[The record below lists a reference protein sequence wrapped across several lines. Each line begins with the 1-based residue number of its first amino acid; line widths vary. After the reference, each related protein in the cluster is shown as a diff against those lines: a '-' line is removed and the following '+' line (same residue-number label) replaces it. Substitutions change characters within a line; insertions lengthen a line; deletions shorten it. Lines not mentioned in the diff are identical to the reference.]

1 MAKTINDII
10 EDFDVKLNNS
20 VEKAEEEVTKSTEEE
35 EVTTEEVT
43 EEPTTEEPAEEVTE
57 EPAEEAEEVTE
68 EVAEE
73 VAEEP
78 TTEEPKEEEQEVPAE
93 EETVEKS
100 NKEDEEEEEDEKDK
114 KDKKDKAKDEDEDED
129 EEDVKKSEEETLV
142 KSADLLG
149 AIEMVFKNLHDVIK
163 TNAELN
169 EKLDKLSQ
177 EFAEAKEVKETQEEL
192 AKSANVTAEVKTG
205 IEDVAG
211 KAVGYVNKSVD
222 VEEEVANVED
232 TTEVIVDGETV
243 VEPEQTFYEKVQ
255 EIRPNFLETY
265 KRVSQS
271 GTASRGEVEEARHLW
286 GGAKTVEDLDKV
298 QAFIDKFK

>member
-1 MAKTINDII
+1 
-10 EDFDVKLNNS
+10 
-20 VEKAEEEVTKSTEEE
+20 
-35 EVTTEEVT
+35 
-43 EEPTTEEPAEEVTE
+43 
-57 EPAEEAEEVTE
+57 
-68 EVAEE
+68 
-73 VAEEP
+73 
-78 TTEEPKEEEQEVPAE
+78 
-93 EETVEKS
+93 
-100 NKEDEEEEEDEKDK
+100 
-114 KDKKDKAKDEDEDED
+114 
-129 EEDVKKSEEETLV
+129 
-142 KSADLLG
+142 
-149 AIEMVFKNLHDVIK
+149 MVFKNLHDVIK

-177 EFAEAKEVKETQEEL
+177 EFAEAKEAKETQEEL

-222 VEEEVANVED
+222 VEEEATNVED
-232 TTEVIVDGETV
+232 TTEVIVNGETV
-243 VEPEQTFYEKVQ
+243 VEPEQTFYERVQ